1 LNLQHESGP
10 AGSYAPCCAAEC
22 WTGAYSKRASQRRN
36 VHLRWLKLSI
46 DAGSP
51 PSGSQW
57 SDDLRDVVFGWY
69 AHLARFEIT
78 PGRGDNFYDTVLRR
92 QFDDRPQFEAPSE
105 GRTDGHF
112 PGHLPSVLDYH
123 SDRWRSRRMRPSD
136 RSKPTRM
143 KPLLLAAGNSI
154 CAHLRSRH
162 EGLKRYMLGRE
173 HSLASQSQTSR
184 NLGDRNAELGKK
196 LAT

>member
-1 LNLQHESGP
+1 
-10 AGSYAPCCAAEC
+10 
-22 WTGAYSKRASQRRN
+22 
-36 VHLRWLKLSI
+36 
-46 DAGSP
+46 
-51 PSGSQW
+51 
-57 SDDLRDVVFGWY
+57 
-69 AHLARFEIT
+69 
-78 PGRGDNFYDTVLRR
+78 
-92 QFDDRPQFEAPSE
+92 
-105 GRTDGHF
+105 
-112 PGHLPSVLDYH
+112 
-123 SDRWRSRRMRPSD
+123 MRPSD